1 MFLQRFIGQRR
12 NVRLIRA
19 DNGTNFVGASAEL
32 TNTFIGMNHQKINQF
47 MQGNGGEWL
56 SWKINSPAGS
66 NMGSVWERQIRT
78 VRMILESLLKTHSA
92 SLSDE
97 SLQTLLVEVEAVVNS
112 CPLTTDLLSNINS
125 LIPVSPINLLT
136 MKWKVVMPPP
146 GVFSYEFWGR

>member
-1 MFLQRFIGQRR
+1 MFLQRFIGQRG

-66 NMGSVWERQIRT
+66 NMG
-78 VRMILESLLKTHSA
+78 
-92 SLSDE
+92 
-97 SLQTLLVEVEAVVNS
+97 
-112 CPLTTDLLSNINS
+112 
-125 LIPVSPINLLT
+125 
-136 MKWKVVMPPP
+136 
-146 GVFSYEFWGR
+146 GV